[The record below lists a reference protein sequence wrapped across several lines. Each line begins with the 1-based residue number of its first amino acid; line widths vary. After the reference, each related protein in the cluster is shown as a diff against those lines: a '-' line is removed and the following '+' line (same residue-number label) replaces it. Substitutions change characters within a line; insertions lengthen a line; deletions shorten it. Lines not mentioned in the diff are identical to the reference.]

1 MPVARLWSIR
11 TGPATST
18 PFGYVEKNASRTI
31 LVAAAAALVL
41 CLGLILSLAAIQ
53 ERASLAEMR
62 SDFVSSVTHDLKM
75 PLANIRAV
83 ADTLTLRPVN
93 QDTLRMYGGHL
104 RNESKRL
111 ARLIDNLLAY
121 ARVTDVANVYTFEP
135 IVPARLVNDVLQS
148 FQQRLADD
156 AFRVESTSPTICL
169 SCAPTAEP

>member
-1 MPVARLWSIR
+1 
-11 TGPATST
+11 
-18 PFGYVEKNASRTI
+18 
-31 LVAAAAALVL
+31 
-41 CLGLILSLAAIQ
+41 
-53 ERASLAEMR
+53 MR

-104 RNESKRL
+104 RKESKRL

-148 FQQRLADD
+148 FRSGW
-156 AFRVESTSPTICL
+156 RTMRSGSSSTSPTICR
-169 SCAPTAEP
+169 SCAPTVEP